1 MRPLALGALAVV
13 AGALGLVL
21 PALVGLAT
29 ARPRSTAHPA
39 GRSGPPR
46 SEPPAGAI
54 ALSSAPPQT
63 VELHLPFAGVWGV
76 IQGFDSGE
84 THVGYAAFALDF
96 VPAEKLTPGSSPP
109 LRTRLEEF
117 PCFGKPV
124 LAPADGRVVWA
135 RDGAVDHTPN
145 YRGKHE
151 AGNFVIVEHAP
162 AELTEFR
169 HLQRGSVVVKV
180 GDTVRRGQVLGRCGN
195 SGDAHTPHLH
205 VGFLGSVDPI
215 ATRPMKLSH
224 YERLEPPG
232 TWRPGDGVP
241 RVKEIVRPAP

>member
-1 MRPLALGALAVV
+1 MRPLALGALVV
-13 AGALGLVL
+13 LTGALCLVL
-21 PALVGLAT
+21 PAHVETAA
-29 ARPRSTAHPA
+29 ARPRAATGPV

-46 SEPPAGAI
+46 SEPAAGAI

-63 VELHLPFAGVWGV
+63 VELHLPFAGIWGV
-76 IQGFDSGE
+76 IQGFDSDE

-96 VPAEKLTPGSSPP
+96 VPAEKLPLRSSQP
-109 LRTRLEEF
+109 RTRLVEF
-117 PCFGKPV
+117 PCFGEPV
-124 LAPADGRVVWA
+124 LAPAQGRVVWA
-135 RDGAVDHTPN
+135 RDGAVDHPPN

-151 AGNFVIVEHAP
+151 AGNFVILEHAP

-180 GDTVRRGQVLGRCGN
+180 GDAVRRGQVLGRCGN

-205 VGFLGSVDPI
+205 VGFLGSLDPI

-224 YERLEPPG
+224 YERLDADG
-232 TWRPGDGVP
+232 TWRPGDGLP
-241 RVKEIVRPAP
+241 RVKEILRPAP